1 MLTDWLIWLDY
12 LEENNCNTSF
22 LRLVTPIIFGIKKCH
37 KHIYRILSLETMD
50 DWIALRYGDGY
61 GSGFGNG
68 NGYGYGSSDGDG
80 EFHVFVDDED

>member
-37 KHIYRILSLETMD
+37 KHIYGILSLETMD
-50 DWIALRYGDGY
+50 DWIL
-61 GSGFGNG
+61 S
-68 NGYGYGSSDGDG
+68 
-80 EFHVFVDDED
+80 